1 VRAARLPTFK
11 LLTPLLLTLLF
22 LTLGCTARRV
32 SSGRLAKEG
41 FEPSV
46 EGRHGLLALAP
57 SSSSSFS
64 SSRTSSL
71 IRTEHQ

>member
-1 VRAARLPTFK
+1 MRAARLPTFK

-46 EGRHGLLALAP
+46 EGRHGLSALVVLVVLVVQDFQP
-57 SSSSSFS
+57 D
-64 SSRTSSL
+64 T
-71 IRTEHQ
+71 H